1 MPSKPPRRENYSAG
15 TKQLSSPGLSGRTK
29 TPMNQPNQSRAET
42 LRSLQ
47 PDAAT
52 QPHRTPEGAHSGARA
67 TDDLSCLCGHA
78 SWARARFR
86 SMSRGIHLPSSR
98 LLRAEVRCAARTPEL
113 CAGKVGDRCHQ
124 RRGKPANPENGNRH
138 FAPGSDAA
146 AAGVTRSA
154 VTRRAACSVANMM
167 TRALALA
174 SLPALVFSHGA
185 MVTPRSR
192 NSVVRPRRPSFS
204 TQHRPALCRRHSLR
218 MCHTGLAR
226 GSAEERWPRR
236 DNLGLVPER
245 HG

>member
-86 SMSRGIHLPSSR
+86 SMSRGIDLPSSR

-124 RRGKPANPENGNRH
+124 RRGKPANPESGNRH
-138 FAPGSDAA
+138 FAPGSDDFSDHSVPAPIRGGEPVSGRTAA
-146 AAGVTRSA
+146 KRRS
-154 VTRRAACSVANMM
+154 S
-167 TRALALA
+167 
-174 SLPALVFSHGA
+174 SS
-185 MVTPRSR
+185 
-192 NSVVRPRRPSFS
+192 
-204 TQHRPALCRRHSLR
+204 
-218 MCHTGLAR
+218 
-226 GSAEERWPRR
+226 
-236 DNLGLVPER
+236 
-245 HG
+245 

>member
-78 SWARARFR
+78 SWAGARFR
-86 SMSRGIHLPSSR
+86 SMSRGIYLPSSR

-124 RRGKPANPENGNRH
+124 RRGKPANPESGNRH
-138 FAPGSDAA
+138 FAPGWIDFSDHS
-146 AAGVTRSA
+146 AGV
-154 VTRRAACSVANMM
+154 VTH
-167 TRALALA
+167 LI
-174 SLPALVFSHGA
+174 
-185 MVTPRSR
+185 
-192 NSVVRPRRPSFS
+192 
-204 TQHRPALCRRHSLR
+204 
-218 MCHTGLAR
+218 
-226 GSAEERWPRR
+226 
-236 DNLGLVPER
+236 
-245 HG
+245 

>member
-86 SMSRGIHLPSSR
+86 SMSRGIDLPSSR
-98 LLRAEVRCAARTPEL
+98 LLRAEVRCAARTPQL
-113 CAGKVGDRCHQ
+113 CAGKAGDRGHQ
-124 RRGKPANPENGNRH
+124 RHGKVKPAPAATRGNRVTLPRDR
-138 FAPGSDAA
+138 FFRSP
-146 AAGVTRSA
+146 AGRCGPPS
-154 VTRRAACSVANMM
+154 CG
-167 TRALALA
+167 RAL
-174 SLPALVFSHGA
+174 GA
-185 MVTPRSR
+185 T
-192 NSVVRPRRPSFS
+192 VR
-204 TQHRPALCRRHSLR
+204 
-218 MCHTGLAR
+218 
-226 GSAEERWPRR
+226 
-236 DNLGLVPER
+236 
-245 HG
+245 

>member
-15 TKQLSSPGLSGRTK
+15 TKQLSSTGLSGRTK

-86 SMSRGIHLPSSR
+86 SMSRGIDLPSSR

-113 CAGKVGDRCHQ
+113 CAGKAGISGAEMAMCLNALTRCDAGQ
-124 RRGKPANPENGNRH
+124 IPEAANRSTDPMGVALRGA
-138 FAPGSDAA
+138 
-146 AAGVTRSA
+146 
-154 VTRRAACSVANMM
+154 RAHV
-167 TRALALA
+167 
-174 SLPALVFSHGA
+174 
-185 MVTPRSR
+185 
-192 NSVVRPRRPSFS
+192 
-204 TQHRPALCRRHSLR
+204 
-218 MCHTGLAR
+218 
-226 GSAEERWPRR
+226 
-236 DNLGLVPER
+236 
-245 HG
+245 

>member
-78 SWARARFR
+78 SWAGARFR
-86 SMSRGIHLPSSR
+86 SMSRGIYLPSSR

-124 RRGKPANPENGNRH
+124 RRGKPANPESGNRH
-138 FAPGSDAA
+138 FAPGSDDFSDHSAGVRRDLLHVPIA
-146 AAGVTRSA
+146 AAGRHCATSA
-154 VTRRAACSVANMM
+154 SPSATALEAAS
-167 TRALALA
+167 
-174 SLPALVFSHGA
+174 SLP
-185 MVTPRSR
+185 PRS
-192 NSVVRPRRPSFS
+192 
-204 TQHRPALCRRHSLR
+204 
-218 MCHTGLAR
+218 
-226 GSAEERWPRR
+226 
-236 DNLGLVPER
+236 
-245 HG
+245 

>member
-86 SMSRGIHLPSSR
+86 SMSRGIYLPSSR

-124 RRGKPANPENGNRH
+124 RRGKPANPESGNRH
-138 FAPGSDAA
+138 FAPGWIAA
-146 AAGVTRSA
+146 AAGVLRCE
-154 VTRRAACSVANMM
+154 TRRSPHDAD
-167 TRALALA
+167 TH
-174 SLPALVFSHGA
+174 F
-185 MVTPRSR
+185 
-192 NSVVRPRRPSFS
+192 
-204 TQHRPALCRRHSLR
+204 RPARLNC
-218 MCHTGLAR
+218 
-226 GSAEERWPRR
+226 
-236 DNLGLVPER
+236 
-245 HG
+245 